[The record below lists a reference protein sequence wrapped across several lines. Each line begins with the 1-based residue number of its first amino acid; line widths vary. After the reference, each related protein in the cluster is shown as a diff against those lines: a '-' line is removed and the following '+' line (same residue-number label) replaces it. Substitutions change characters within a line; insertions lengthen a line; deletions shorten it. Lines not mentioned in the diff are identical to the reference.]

1 MINGFFLLRCAKPW
15 HQVHRTQDVLQQVI
29 HSSLIDN
36 VGEAACVFADC
47 AQKEITHERAYSL
60 EYFSILTWGNVL
72 EDRSVHFHFLDSMIH
87 NKPHARIRTIVK
99 RAMSL
104 MYVCKKKGLGHDMRR
119 LIAYV
124 LNNLEVDVIV
134 LQIMAR
140 KSSMDKIIRYVKNG
154 MHNRQHEVI
163 GMAIRHCTHRDV
175 FCWLW
180 RRLGLKWKPKAII
193 EELICMNM
201 EECFLPFKVQIFN
214 QNGMFSF
221 TNTNR
226 KYWSPVIEAI
236 CKEKTVFRGEQQ
248 AEKVYLATQSE
259 IRLRYH
265 Y

>member
-1 MINGFFLLRCAKPW
+1 
-15 HQVHRTQDVLQQVI
+15 
-29 HSSLIDN
+29 
-36 VGEAACVFADC
+36 
-47 AQKEITHERAYSL
+47 
-60 EYFSILTWGNVL
+60 
-72 EDRSVHFHFLDSMIH
+72 
-87 NKPHARIRTIVK
+87 
-99 RAMSL
+99 
-104 MYVCKKKGLGHDMRR
+104 MYAKKKGLGHDMRR

-214 QNGMFSF
+214 EDWMFSF
-221 TNTNR
+221 RNSNR
-226 KYWSPVIEAI
+226 KNWSPMMEAI
-236 CKEKTVFRGEQQ
+236 CKEKIRFRGEEK
-248 AEKVYLATQSE
+248 AEMDYMEELSQM
-259 IRLRYH
+259 RRRYG